1 MIARWLAGLLVVLSA
16 LWSGWWFVGS
26 HLQATALERWL
37 DERRAAGWVAEAG
50 SIRTAGFPNRFDT
63 RVEGLHLANTRAG
76 WAWESPFIDILMMA
90 WEPHAAILALPPGQM
105 IAVPGGRARLDATPL
120 RASVRL
126 GPAASLPL
134 VALSAEAGTVR
145 LTAENGWQGGA
156 DSLSLHLRRLDQS
169 TNPGHAYAAYAE
181 ASAVQ
186 LPQPLRDLVDPLGV
200 LAPVADSLVFDARA
214 SLDGPLDRRT
224 VEGEAPGIHHLQ
236 LERVALRWG
245 SLALEAAG
253 TLRADSAGLAE
264 GRLTL
269 RAENW
274 RELLAAFVR
283 GGLIGRGTADA
294 LELALGFLERP
305 GPAGGMIEV
314 PVSFANGRT
323 GIGPLT
329 IGVAPRLR
337 HVTGR
342 P

>member
-16 LWSGWWFVGS
+16 LWSGWWVVGS

-37 DERRAAGWVAEAG
+37 DERRAAGWVAEAA
-50 SIRTAGFPNRFDT
+50 SIRTVGFPNRFDT
-63 RVEGLHLANTRAG
+63 RVEGLQLANTRAG
-76 WAWESPFIDILMMA
+76 WAWDSPFIDILMMA

-134 VALSAEAGTVR
+134 VALSAEAGAVL
-145 LTAENGWQGGA
+145 LTADTGWQATA
-156 DSLSLHLRRLDQS
+156 DSLSLHLRRLDEA

-200 LAPVADSLVFDARA
+200 LAPVADSLVLDARA
-214 SLDGPLDRRT
+214 SLDGPLDRHA
-224 VEGEAPGIHHLQ
+224 VEGSLPGIHQMHLNR
-236 LERVALRWG
+236 LALRWG
-245 SLALEAAG
+245 NLALQAAG
-253 TLRADSAGLAE
+253 SLRADADGLAE

-269 RAENW
+269 QADNW
-274 RELLAAFVR
+274 RDLLAAVVR
-283 GGLIGRGTADA
+283 GGLISRSIANA
-294 LELALGFLERP
+294 LELALGFLERR
-305 GPAGGMIEV
+305 GPSGGSIDV
-314 PVSFANGRT
+314 PVSFANGRAAM
-323 GIGPLT
+323 GPLT
-329 IGVAPRLR
+329 IGPAPRLR
-337 HVTGR
+337 H